1 MDLLLLYLNKYS
13 KKTAEA
19 PPPRPGTA
27 PPAGASAP
35 AAAPAPAAPAGP
47 PTVVKVTTI
56 NPSNVPQISGLFNAG
71 NAANNNQFNIG
82 DIHNKL
88 IESTTT
94 ALDELFNPKSG
105 GPDDPILKEM
115 LSEMRTNT
123 EARMR
128 RGISSVVDPKV
139 KAYLLRMAQGR
150 VPMNP
155 GAAYALQLYKI
166 RERAGHI
173 ANNHL
178 TNAAANLAHLRAVAD
193 TLKEHIGSTDSD
205 TEKDKAAVPSF
216 DKVLSRAQAIVPT
229 TVGITGSPNR
239 ARPTQLLRYLAN
251 YAARKEDPSSIG
263 IVNNLISALD
273 RLKNERLPDAIKARD
288 TKIVNESIEYLVRN
302 SNLGSETLVNLFG
315 SGNSEFKPM
324 LENLI
329 HNQYTKL
336 MLGLNYLSDSSK

>member
-19 PPPRPGTA
+19 PPPRTGTV

-47 PTVVKVTTI
+47 PTVVNVTTI
-56 NPSNVPQISGLFNAG
+56 NPSNIPQILGSSNIG
-71 NAANNNQFNIG
+71 NAASNNQFNIG

-88 IESTTT
+88 IESTNT

-105 GPDDPILKEM
+105 GPDDPILKDM
-115 LSEMRTNT
+115 LAQMRANT

-128 RGISSVVDPKV
+128 RSISSIVDPSV
-139 KAYLLRMAQGR
+139 KSYLLRMAQGR

-166 RERAGHI
+166 RERAGRI
-173 ANNHL
+173 ARNHL

-193 TLKEHIGSTDSD
+193 TVKEYEGSTDSD
-205 TEKDKAAVPSF
+205 AAEDKTAIPSF

-229 TVGITGSPNR
+229 TAGITGSPNKVN
-239 ARPTQLLRYLAN
+239 PTQLLRYLAN
-251 YAARKEDPSSIG
+251 YAAKKEDPSAIG
-263 IVNNLISALD
+263 IVNNLVSALD
-273 RLKNERLPDAIKARD
+273 RLKNERLPDEIRARD
-288 TKIVNESIEYLVRN
+288 KKIVNDSIEYLLRR
-302 SNLGSETLVNLFG
+302 SKLGKKTLSNLFG
-315 SGNSEFKPM
+315 SGNFQFSYVLDNAIISDDIKAE
-324 LENLI
+324 
-329 HNQYTKL
+329 
-336 MLGLNYLSDSSK
+336 LGLLLGRS